1 MKQEC
6 KKLKEVIGKLDSEFN
21 DLKDEVDQTQQKK
34 DLFENRRNE
43 LAENIKQEEINYADQ
58 FSKQKNLESAL
69 REAALLKA

>member
-34 DLFENRRNE
+34 DFFENRRNE
-43 LAENIKQEEINYADQ
+43 LAENIKQEETNYADQ
-58 FSKQKNLESAL
+58 F
-69 REAALLKA
+69 

>member
-43 LAENIKQEEINYADQ
+43 LAENIKQEETNYADQ
-58 FSKQKNLESAL
+58 F
-69 REAALLKA
+69 

>member
-34 DLFENRRNE
+34 DFFENRRNE
-43 LAENIKQEEINYADQ
+43 LAENIKQEESNYADQ

>member
-34 DLFENRRNE
+34 DFFENTRNE
-43 LAENIKQEEINYADQ
+43 LAENIKQEETNYADQ
-58 FSKQKNLESAL
+58 F
-69 REAALLKA
+69 

>member
-34 DLFENRRNE
+34 DFFENRRNE
-43 LAENIKQEEINYADQ
+43 LAENIKQEETNYANQ
-58 FSKQKNLESAL
+58 FSKQKSLESAL